1 METSGYEGNTMNRY
15 VTDTNGLI
23 RYLADS
29 AKLGNNARVLFDE
42 ADAGNCIILIPA
54 MVLMEIM
61 YLSEKNRIV
70 TTLPDVINLVKDSS
84 NYQIYPITTEVV
96 MKAKEITD
104 IPELHDRIIAGTA
117 AFLGLKLITKDGAI
131 SSSAFVETVW

>member
-54 MVLMEIM
+54 MVLNGNNVFIGKKTN
-61 YLSEKNRIV
+61 SNH
-70 TTLPDVINLVKDSS
+70 TTG
-84 NYQIYPITTEVV
+84 YY
-96 MKAKEITD
+96 
-104 IPELHDRIIAGTA
+104 
-117 AFLGLKLITKDGAI
+117 
-131 SSSAFVETVW
+131 